1 MVLGAYAQNEHQ
13 EASAVDTPTDA
24 PAEEVQGETHEFQAE
39 VNRLMDIIINNLY
52 SDKKVFLRELIS
64 NAADAVEKARFL
76 SVEDETYLSENPEL
90 EIKVEMD
97 AEKKTLSIIDSG
109 IGMTKSDLINN
120 LGTVAKS
127 GTTNFLEALQEG
139 ADTNLIGQ
147 FGVGF
152 YSAFLVAD
160 RVTVTSKNNDGE
172 QYIWESTAD
181 ASFVIKEDPEGNT
194 LGRGTKVTMHLKEDA
209 LEFTGES
216 TIRDLIKKFS
226 QFVQFP
232 IYLQTR
238 KEIEVEADDA
248 DADED
253 DEDDED
259 DEETDEDKDDDEDE
273 DEDKE
278 DESPKEKKKEV
289 VYEWDLVNAQKAIWV
304 RPKEEIS
311 DEDYNEFYKA
321 ISKSSDAP
329 LARTHFSAEGD
340 VEFKSLLYIPNKAAP
355 DMMQMIATKK
365 SEIKMYVR
373 RVLVGEEI
381 DELVPRYLYW
391 VKGVV
396 DSDDLPLNVS
406 REQLQ
411 QSKVMKVISKKLTR
425 KILDMLRKVADKAA
439 EDQKEKD
446 EDKEEDDDEN
456 KSEEDKEDEE
466 DKKEKE
472 EEDKKDAYLEIYE
485 QFGEALK
492 WGAFE
497 DDANRGK
504 IMKLLRFKTS
514 HSDGKLVSLQS
525 VLDKMPEG
533 QKKIYYISGDDTTV
547 MLKSPSM
554 QMFNKKNIEVLL
566 LDGPNDEHVISK
578 AGDFDGKSFASV
590 QKDGLELDDEEEKKK
605 TKGLEKM
612 FKDFTKWAN
621 DALTEATTNGALSK
635 VGAKI
640 DSVKISTRLVQSPM
654 VVVASAYGYSPKME
668 ALMNSQSAGSQGDIM
683 RMMSERKI
691 IEVNP
696 YHPII
701 NKLAAMT
708 KENADDVSA
717 KNMIATLFQ
726 TALIE
731 SGFGLQDPTAYVSEI
746 QNIMAG
752 AMDIADVNELVDIEI
767 PEEVEEEDKKDDD
780 DDENDDDEDEIV
792 VDGDDDDAEEVD
804 APDAEEETVSTEEV
818 ASEDEKTE
826 EATETETEAPAATE
840 ETETASE
847 DNKEEL

>member
-1 MVLGAYAQNEHQ
+1 MVLGAYAQDET
-13 EASAVDTPTDA
+13 ASAVETPTDA
-24 PAEEVQGETHEFQAE
+24 PAQGEEEVQGETHEFQAE

-76 SVEDETYLSENPEL
+76 SVEDETFLSENPDL

-97 AEKKTLSIIDSG
+97 AEKKTLTIIYSG
-109 IGMTKSDLINN
+109 VGMTKSDLINN

-160 RVTVTSKNNDGE
+160 RVTVTSKNNDGV
-172 QYIWESTAD
+172 QHIWESTAD
-181 ASFVIKEDPEGNT
+181 ASFVIKEDPAGNT
-194 LGRGTKVTMHLKEDA
+194 LGRGTRVTMHLKEDA

-238 KEIEVEADDA
+238 KEIEVEADEDE
-248 DADED
+248 ADED
-253 DEDDED
+253 DEDDDED
-259 DEETDEDKDDDEDE
+259 DEDKDDDEE
-273 DEDKE
+273 ADEDKE
-278 DESPKEKKKEV
+278 DESPKEKKTKEV
-289 VYEWDLVNAQKAIWV
+289 VYEWDLVNSQKAIWV

-311 DEDYNEFYKA
+311 DEDYNGFYKT

-439 EDQKEKD
+439 EDQKEKE
-446 EDKEEDDDEN
+446 EDKEEDAE

-466 DKKEKE
+466 DKK
-472 EEDKKDAYLEIYE
+472 EDKKDAYLEIYE

-514 HSDGKLVSLQS
+514 HSDGKLVSLQN

-533 QKKIYYISGDDTTV
+533 QKKIYYISGDDTSV

-554 QMFNKKNIEVLL
+554 QMFNKKNVEVLL
-566 LDGPNDEHVISK
+566 LDGANDEHVISK

-605 TKGLEKM
+605 TKSLEKM
-612 FKDFTKWAN
+612 FKGFTKWAN

-635 VGAKI
+635 VGAKV

-668 ALMNSQSAGSQGDIM
+668 AMMNSQSAGGQADMM

-691 IEVNP
+691 IEINP

-701 NKLAAMT
+701 NKLAALT

-717 KNMIATLFQ
+717 KSMISTLFQ

-752 AMDIADVNELVDIEI
+752 AMEINDVNELVDIEI

-780 DDENDDDEDEIV
+780 DENDDDEDEIV
-792 VDGDDDDAEEVD
+792 VDGDDDDDAEEVD
-804 APDAEEETVSTEEV
+804 APDAEEVAATEEV

-826 EATETETEAPAATE
+826 EPTETETEAPVAEEESTTE
-840 ETETASE
+840 DS
-847 DNKEEL
+847 KEEL